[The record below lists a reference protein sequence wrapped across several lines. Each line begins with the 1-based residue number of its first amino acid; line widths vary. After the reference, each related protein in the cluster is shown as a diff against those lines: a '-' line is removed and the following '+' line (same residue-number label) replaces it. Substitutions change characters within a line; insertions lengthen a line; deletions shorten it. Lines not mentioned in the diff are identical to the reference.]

1 MILKIMLII
10 VIFSLCASIG
20 YIYGESFR
28 KRYVILKESYKCIT
42 ILENEVVFN
51 NTPLPE
57 AFMDIANKTKKPLSL
72 LLSNV
77 SENLIKGVENDV
89 YSAFKNSYMNLDKEF
104 FYEREDK
111 SVLEDFV
118 RSLGESGIYGQEK
131 IFKLALNNLRINIDE
146 AYELSKKNTKL
157 YRYLGI
163 CIGIMISIFL
173 L

>member
-1 MILKIMLII
+1 MLKIMLIL
-10 VIFSLCASIG
+10 VIFSFCTLTG

-28 KRYVILKESYKCIT
+28 KRYEVLKESYKCIT

-57 AFMDIANKTKKPLSL
+57 AFMDISNKTKEPLSL
-72 LLSNV
+72 LLSCV
-77 SENLIKGVENDV
+77 SEKLTNGTEYDV
-89 YSAFKNSYMNLDKEF
+89 YSAFKKTYADFDKEF

-111 SVLEDFV
+111 SVLEDFIKT
-118 RSLGESGIYGQEK
+118 LGGSGVYGQEK
-131 IFKLALNNLRINIDE
+131 IFKLSLNNLKINIDE

-163 CIGIMISIFL
+163 CVGIMISIL
-173 L
+173 LL